1 MIALVQNL
9 SVARA
14 MSSKKVPSVIDL
26 YKSYLA
32 SKEELSY
39 SGSRRDLLIVLSEG
53 ISTYSQN
60 EESST
65 ELLKILQDLGPKSAG
80 EDCYTEFIAVYLKF
94 NNSDPKYARRIANIS
109 TRSSIHQIL
118 GFLSP
123 CATQEQINP
132 PEAEMKSALQD
143 CKNPRNAETCLHTV
157 IIACMIL
164 NIGNARM
171 SDFGVNCCCEILA
184 DIQRLNR
191 KAFVKY
197 FRSYLVW
204 YFDECILIR
213 GLDNLPRLLFRNYF
227 MVSPDL
233 VNAECYHDMV
243 TTAIRTTMEIV
254 ALKKTLIKSQQ
265 IELYIERILEL
276 VPLLFA
282 IKIISG
288 PFYTSK
294 TSRIRLSAIH
304 FMEIVIV
311 GAYQIENN
319 SISDIKIETPQS
331 LSYRRAIFRAISE
344 MNNNIAIY
352 GKNGDNKISEE
363 KINGDFQSIRLQC
376 QVCLTDAGI
385 VICMLSNV
393 RRILRSWY

>member
-1 MIALVQNL
+1 MQNL
-9 SVARA
+9 RETRA
-14 MSSKKVPSVIDL
+14 MSSKKVPAVIDL

-32 SKEELSY
+32 SKEELSC
-39 SGSRRDLLIVLSEG
+39 SGSKRELLIALSEG
-53 ISTYSQN
+53 VSAYSQN
-60 EESST
+60 EASST
-65 ELLKILQDLGPKSAG
+65 AFLNILQDLGPKSAG

-94 NNSDPKYARRIANIS
+94 NNLDPKYARRIANVS

-118 GFLSP
+118 DFLLP
-123 CATQEQINP
+123 CARQAHINHS
-132 PEAEMKSALQD
+132 ETEMKSVLQD

-171 SDFGVNCCCEILA
+171 SDLGVTCCCEILA
-184 DIQRLNR
+184 EIQRLNR

-227 MVSPDL
+227 MVSPNL

-254 ALKKTLIKSQQ
+254 ALKRTLIKSQQ

-294 TSRIRLSAIH
+294 TSRIRISAIH
-304 FMEIVIV
+304 FMEIVIA

-319 SISDIKIETPQS
+319 SISDIKVETPQS
-331 LSYRRAIFRAISE
+331 LSYRKAIFRAISE
-344 MNNNIAIY
+344 MNNNIAIHEI
-352 GKNGDNKISEE
+352 NSDNKIAKE
-363 KINGDFQSIRLQC
+363 KINGDVQSIRLQC

-385 VICMLSNV
+385 VICMLFNV
-393 RRILRSWY
+393 SRIL